1 MNCHKKKVL
10 ALIGAIANLTFSFGV
25 AGAATLAWYNSNKVT
40 HSNNISIQSVSRS
53 LVIDEYTIL
62 KYDDDLKAGVSYV
75 NDSTQFILPDY
86 DQYIKARNVYSN
98 IVIRAELSFPK
109 GLDTTNKAVEIDILK
124 LATSTLKDEDGIR
137 LLTSNVAQF
146 QCIATQYTPQN
157 SDTPV
162 SIAVG
167 ISENQGSYKSVDDAM
182 YRTSIAYF
190 ASRKTPT
197 TFISLMNGQP
207 VDPDNGN
214 RITLVPELYNVGT
227 IKHSI
232 IYIECSYNE
241 KLVDGFVED
250 HPDEPI
256 HNLEGDI
263 TNINF
268 FIRDFTDNPFGQ
280 NSTGQYIR
288 MNDVGGSY
296 SGQYLSSYVGDS
308 DNRIL
313 DGSLSS
319 GDETVG
325 EASGINSSDNLI
337 GVNDYIRSDK
347 SKMYS
352 SDQID
357 HASLAYDRG
366 NGTYKTSN
374 NHYVGNNSDTNGI
387 VSSSTADGLQNT
399 LAYNGYDADV
409 RPVSHNTMKMQ
420 YDSSDSKIAYYGA
433 SKNPVSLYRYH
444 ENDIVSASLTGF
456 TVTGPTGEQA
466 IYSVGAYF
474 SLKGVSCVAT
484 YTKPDNT
491 TFTLNVSSVCTYTTT
506 GEGTLIPD
514 KTIFTNIGSP
524 KTINVT
530 YTDRGVTM
538 NGSFNITVLADVLEF
553 IEVTSLPNKT
563 TFVKG
568 EAFDLTGLVV
578 TGHFATV
585 GDLDVTSDCLFK
597 INGSY
602 YSNNQ
607 ILNIS
612 GNNLIVT
619 VEYNGGATKGEFYR
633 DKTFTISINN
643 YIIDI
648 DSTNEVIAVGN
659 SITLSFSF
667 NGNVDWSITG
677 TTGSLSFSSSDATAT
692 TSTTTYTGSDFAN
705 QSGTI
710 TVYGLAAG
718 TSTVTATI
726 NGTSIKDT
734 CIIRVTDGS
743 EVYATY
749 TITSTSAVTAS
760 DDVPSGSTATYSS
773 TYNTKYQ
780 LTNGNSMTLTLS
792 GYTGYKITGII
803 LSMRSNASGG
813 AGHFEATVGG
823 STVISSIANA
833 SFNDAS
839 WNGAWSTSYVNI
851 EPSVSVQKTVSN
863 GEDVQLVITSTA
875 NSIYCQSYTIY
886 YEQGEV
892 ASVQSLTIKD
902 GDVIL
907 NSSSKDITSGVI
919 GMKWTPTAVVTY
931 TDSTTNNSVVWSIVS
946 GQSNNNITIDPSSGQ
961 ITLNT
966 ASGTAVIKATTTGM
980 DSGGNNVTAQFT
992 LNWSNLTKVLDS
1004 ITLDTTNVTKTFDVG
1019 DTFTYA
1025 GLVVTANYTDGTHA
1039 TIASGYT
1046 VSTPNMSTP
1055 GTKTVTVTYTEG
1067 GVEKEAEYTIT
1078 VNGSGNTSTYTI
1090 VFTTNASDSSTAVT
1104 ASNFLTGSAV
1114 DTNTLVGSISDT
1126 SRCYAGKNGLKFGTG
1141 SYAGS
1146 FTAVPVAAAQSNVL
1160 SISLVFSAYGSD
1172 TGDLVLSVND
1182 TTIKNDIDP
1191 STGTYTYEPASAIA
1205 SVTSFGVATTANRA
1219 YLASVTFTVE
1229 GGSTPPPTPTL
1240 TSIAVKNEPTT
1251 TTYTAGD
1258 YFNPAGLVIT
1268 LTYSDN
1274 SKVDVTYAGHENDF
1288 TFTPGL
1294 TTALATTDTQ
1304 VTIGYG
1310 GQTCTQA
1317 ITVTS
1322 GGTPPPTPTYIT
1334 FTINLK
1340 AKALM
1345 DATSYQNNQT
1355 TNNYVGATVNEVDIT
1370 ATLAWGN
1377 INPNNG
1383 QIRGNDKTA
1392 GNNFYIYN
1400 TTALG
1405 GNIRSITITEISG
1418 TVVPGNIYAMTGAAS
1433 ISSRDTVTSSGTAGT
1448 SGTNSVTWTFTGNS
1462 GGYFAL
1468 FTVKG
1473 FTSGNVYATSIVIV
1487 YEVPAS

>member
-1 MNCHKKKVL
+1 MNCHKKKVI

-40 HSNNISIQSVSRS
+40 RSEGPSIQSVSRS
-53 LVIDEYTIL
+53 LVIDEYAIL
-62 KYDDDLKAGVSYV
+62 KYNDDLKAGVSYV
-75 NDSTQFILPDY
+75 NDSNQFILPDY
-86 DQYIKARNVYSN
+86 DQYIKARNIYSN

-109 GLDTTNKAVEIDILK
+109 GLNTTNKAVEIDILK
-124 LATSTLKDEDGIR
+124 LATSTLKDKDGIR

-207 VDPDNGN
+207 VDPDNGH

-227 IKHSI
+227 IKHSV

-268 FIRDFTDNPFGQ
+268 SIRDFTDNPFGK

-308 DNRIL
+308 NNRIL

-337 GVNDYIRSDK
+337 GVNDYMRSDK
-347 SKMYS
+347 SKMYAS
-352 SDQID
+352 NQID
-357 HASLAYDRG
+357 HASLTYDRG

-374 NHYVGNNSDTNGI
+374 NHYVGNNSNTNGI
-387 VSSSTADGLQNT
+387 VSSSNADGLQNS

-409 RPVSHNTMKMQ
+409 RPISHNTMKMQ

-433 SKNPVSLYRYH
+433 SKSPVSLYRYH
-444 ENDIVSASLTGF
+444 ENDIVSATLTGF
-456 TVTGPTGEQA
+456 TVTGPTGEHA

-474 SLKGVSCVAT
+474 NLKGVSCVAT

-491 TFTLNVSSVCTYTTT
+491 TFTLNVASVCTYTTT

-514 KTIFTNIGSP
+514 KTVFTNIGSP

-538 NGSFNITVLADVLEF
+538 NGSFNITVLADILEF
-553 IEVTSLPNKT
+553 IEITSLPNKT

-648 DSTNEVIAVGN
+648 ESTNEVISVGGN
-659 SITLSFSF
+659 ITLSFSF
-667 NGNVDWSITG
+667 NGNVDWVITG

-710 TVYGLAAG
+710 TIYGLSAG

-839 WNGAWSTSYVNI
+839 WNGAWSTTYVNI
-851 EPSVSVQKTVSN
+851 EPSISVQRTVSN

-886 YEQGEV
+886 YERGSV
-892 ASVQSLTIKD
+892 ASVQSLILKD
-902 GDVIL
+902 GEVIL
-907 NSSSKDITSGVI
+907 NSSSKNITSGVI

-946 GQSNNNITIDPSSGQ
+946 GQSNKNITIDPSSGQ

-966 ASGTAVIKATTTGM
+966 ASGTAVIKATTTDM

-1004 ITLDTTNVTKTFDVG
+1004 ISLDTTNVTKTFEVN
-1019 DTFTYA
+1019 DTFTYS
-1025 GLVVTANYTDGTHA
+1025 GLVVTANYTDDTHA
-1039 TIASGYT
+1039 IIASGYT
-1046 VSTPNMSTP
+1046 VSTPDMTTP
-1055 GTKTVTVTYTEG
+1055 GTKTVTVTYIEG
-1067 GVEKEAEYTIT
+1067 DVTKTATYTIT
-1078 VNGSGNTSTYTI
+1078 VTGDEPLPDYVRLTSVDDIDSSGVYVLGVEETGFHYSGTSNWGLTALPANQTPIFYTLTKTGANTFTASANISGTTYYLTVPASKAWSMSTTSTDLRLGTTSNASGDGDYAIANPDTTTFHLRINGSSGLRAYETP
-1090 VFTTNASDSSTAVT
+1090 
-1104 ASNFLTGSAV
+1104 TGSMA
-1114 DTNTLVGSISDT
+1114 
-1126 SRCYAGKNGLKFGTG
+1126 YFYKFNGTV
-1141 SYAGS
+1141 
-1146 FTAVPVAAAQSNVL
+1146 VP
-1160 SISLVFSAYGSD
+1160 
-1172 TGDLVLSVND
+1172 
-1182 TTIKNDIDP
+1182 
-1191 STGTYTYEPASAIA
+1191 PA
-1205 SVTSFGVATTANRA
+1205 
-1219 YLASVTFTVE
+1219 
-1229 GGSTPPPTPTL
+1229 PTL
-1240 TSIAVKNEPTT
+1240 TSIAVKTEPTKLS
-1251 TTYTAGD
+1251 YTAGE
-1258 YFNPAGLVIT
+1258 YFDPTGLVIT

-1274 SKVDVTYAGHENDF
+1274 STEDVTYAGHTNDF
-1288 TFTPGL
+1288 TFTPSTNTAL
-1294 TTALATTDTQ
+1294 TTNHTS

-1310 GQTCTQA
+1310 GKTCSQA

-1322 GGTPPPTPTYIT
+1322 SGSQEETIVMSLDFTQDFYGISTTQGNQTLTGDGAGLVFGGGTGAKASGSIPSSTSYILFGKAGAYLKNVSAPDGYYISSIT
-1334 FTINLK
+1334 FTYSSGVSGNVVLSISYSNAELDSPSNATNL
-1340 AKALM
+1340 AKATKNGVITL
-1345 DATSYQNNQT
+1345 TNSNQSNSYFMLYV
-1355 TNNYVGATVNEVDIT
+1355 TNSYNCQIVN
-1370 ATLAWGN
+1370 
-1377 INPNNG
+1377 
-1383 QIRGNDKTA
+1383 
-1392 GNNFYIYN
+1392 
-1400 TTALG
+1400 
-1405 GNIRSITITEISG
+1405 ITITY
-1418 TVVPGNIYAMTGAAS
+1418 TKKA
-1433 ISSRDTVTSSGTAGT
+1433 
-1448 SGTNSVTWTFTGNS
+1448 
-1462 GGYFAL
+1462 
-1468 FTVKG
+1468 
-1473 FTSGNVYATSIVIV
+1473 
-1487 YEVPAS
+1487 

>member
-1 MNCHKKKVL
+1 MNCHKKKVI

-40 HSNNISIQSVSRS
+40 RSEGPSIQSVSRS
-53 LVIDEYTIL
+53 LVIDEYAIL
-62 KYDDDLKAGVSYV
+62 KYNDDLKAGVSYV
-75 NDSTQFILPDY
+75 NDSNQFILPDY

-207 VDPDNGN
+207 VDPDNGHK
-214 RITLVPELYNVGT
+214 ITLVPELYNVGT
-227 IKHSI
+227 IKHSV

-268 FIRDFTDNPFGQ
+268 SIRNFTDNPFGK

-308 DNRIL
+308 NNRIL

-337 GVNDYIRSDK
+337 GVNDYMRSDK
-347 SKMYS
+347 SKMYAS
-352 SDQID
+352 NQID
-357 HASLAYDRG
+357 HASLTYDRG

-374 NHYVGNNSDTNGI
+374 NHYVGNNSNTNGI
-387 VSSSTADGLQNT
+387 VSNSNADGLQNS
-399 LAYNGYDADV
+399 LAYDGYDADV
-409 RPVSHNTMKMQ
+409 RPISHNTMKMQ

-433 SKNPVSLYRYH
+433 SKSPVSLYRYH
-444 ENDIVSASLTGF
+444 ENDIVSATLTGF
-456 TVTGPTGEQA
+456 TVTGPTGEHA

-474 SLKGVSCVAT
+474 NLKGVSCVAT

-491 TFTLNVSSVCTYTTT
+491 TFTLNVASVCTYTTT

-514 KTIFTNIGSP
+514 KTVFTNIGSP

-538 NGSFNITVLADVLEF
+538 NGSFNITVLADILEF
-553 IEVTSLPNKT
+553 IEITSLPNKT

-648 DSTNEVIAVGN
+648 ESTNEVISVGGN
-659 SITLSFSF
+659 ITLSFSF
-667 NGNVDWSITG
+667 NGNVDWAITG

-692 TSTTTYTGSDFAN
+692 TSTTAYTGSDFAN

-710 TVYGLAAG
+710 TVYGLSAG

-780 LTNGNSMTLTLS
+780 LTSGNSMTLTLS

-803 LSMRSNASGG
+803 LSMKSNSSSG
-813 AGHFEATVGG
+813 AGHFKATVGG

-839 WNGAWSTSYVNI
+839 WNGAWSTSFVNI
-851 EPSVSVQKTVSN
+851 EPSISVERTVSN

-886 YEQGEV
+886 YERGSV
-892 ASVQSLTIKD
+892 ASVQSLILKD

-907 NSSSKDITSGVI
+907 NSSSKNITSGGI

-966 ASGTAVIKATTTGM
+966 ASGTAVIKATTTDM

-1004 ITLDTTNVTKTFDVG
+1004 ITVDTTKATLSFEVG
-1019 DTFTYA
+1019 DAFTYS
-1025 GLVVTANYTDGTHA
+1025 GIVVTAHYTDGTNA
-1039 TIASGYT
+1039 PISDGENGYS
-1046 VSTPNMSTP
+1046 VSSPDMSTP
-1055 GTKTVTVTYTEG
+1055 GSKTVTVTYTEG
-1067 GVEKEAEYTIT
+1067 NVTKTEEYIIQVTNPGGGSEETLTIVRSSFKDSGGPYDWYGWKARTSNGHLIQGQGEIYSTTVSYMQFNKGSGKKVAALYNTTAIPGTIT
-1078 VNGSGNTSTYTI
+1078 KIEATTYSTGTARPWNAYVSTTAASGSDNTLTFGDNNTQIGSSVTVNTSSTTLGTSNHGYSYFCI
-1090 VFTTNASDSSTAVT
+1090 QEGATNASYLSEIKITFISDGTVAPDPIVTSIDVKTAPTKTAYQVDDVFDPTGLVITATYDDGSTVDIPYANHEEEFTFDPDTETLLTTNDTEVTITYGGKSTTQAISVTAGGQSGSVTISMDTFTAV
-1104 ASNFLTGSAV
+1104 SGSV
-1114 DTNTLVGSISDT
+1114 GGDTNISYEAQKGDAGTAPAVNSNEIRIYQNGGLLVITAANGKTITSVTIGSSMVTTIQ
-1126 SRCYAGKNGLKFGTG
+1126 YAIGTG
-1141 SYAGS
+1141 SYNGTNLNITAG
-1146 FTAVPVAAAQSNVL
+1146 
-1160 SISLVFSAYGSD
+1160 
-1172 TGDLVLSVND
+1172 
-1182 TTIKNDIDP
+1182 
-1191 STGTYTYEPASAIA
+1191 GTYTISNLSASKITIKCTGTDKNHRLYLNYL
-1205 SVTSFGVATTANRA
+1205 SVT
-1219 YLASVTFTVE
+1219 
-1229 GGSTPPPTPTL
+1229 
-1240 TSIAVKNEPTT
+1240 
-1251 TTYTAGD
+1251 
-1258 YFNPAGLVIT
+1258 
-1268 LTYSDN
+1268 
-1274 SKVDVTYAGHENDF
+1274 
-1288 TFTPGL
+1288 
-1294 TTALATTDTQ
+1294 
-1304 VTIGYG
+1304 
-1310 GQTCTQA
+1310 
-1317 ITVTS
+1317 
-1322 GGTPPPTPTYIT
+1322 
-1334 FTINLK
+1334 
-1340 AKALM
+1340 
-1345 DATSYQNNQT
+1345 
-1355 TNNYVGATVNEVDIT
+1355 
-1370 ATLAWGN
+1370 
-1377 INPNNG
+1377 
-1383 QIRGNDKTA
+1383 
-1392 GNNFYIYN
+1392 
-1400 TTALG
+1400 
-1405 GNIRSITITEISG
+1405 
-1418 TVVPGNIYAMTGAAS
+1418 
-1433 ISSRDTVTSSGTAGT
+1433 
-1448 SGTNSVTWTFTGNS
+1448 
-1462 GGYFAL
+1462 
-1468 FTVKG
+1468 
-1473 FTSGNVYATSIVIV
+1473 
-1487 YEVPAS
+1487 YE